1 MLKTGQ
7 LQEMW
12 VVASQTH
19 LQFNMVG
26 LVARQSASASW
37 MVFVCLCT
45 QHFNA
50 LQVVFMGCCLLLAVM
65 AVAYVLTRTKP
76 VYLMNYY
83 CYKAPDRSVPLFHD
97 FVSNEAAAVS
107 SALACVFMASRKRL

>member
-19 LQFNMVG
+19 LQFNMVS
-26 LVARQSASASW
+26 LVATHAEVYIIYW
-37 MVFVCLCT
+37 LVCLCP
-45 QHFNA
+45 QHSHA

-83 CYKAPDRSVPLFHD
+83 CYKAPDRSVTLSP
-97 FVSNEAAAVS
+97 
-107 SALACVFMASRKRL
+107 R